1 MSRHP
6 FLGSTHFKVL
16 KHSAAS
22 CTTDMQILPSFL
34 ESTQVSP
41 QARSH
46 RRDLWIFFSPKTPS
60 VGFLGHS
67 WLGFFSS
74 VLDQSVDVMLGAVL
88 RRRDLEH
95 EGDAEERLLGV
106 AVCHSLERRSQE

>member
-1 MSRHP
+1 M
-6 FLGSTHFKVL
+6 
-16 KHSAAS
+16 
-22 CTTDMQILPSFL
+22 
-34 ESTQVSP
+34 SP

-60 VGFLGHS
+60 VGFFWDTAG
-67 WLGFFSS
+67 WFCSS

-106 AVCHSLERRSQE
+106 AVCHSLERRSRE

>member
-1 MSRHP
+1 MIS
-6 FLGSTHFKVL
+6 GY
-16 KHSAAS
+16 
-22 CTTDMQILPSFL
+22 SFL
-34 ESTQVSP
+34 LKLLLLV
-41 QARSH
+41 
-46 RRDLWIFFSPKTPS
+46 
-60 VGFLGHS
+60 FLGHS

>member
-1 MSRHP
+1 MIS
-6 FLGSTHFKVL
+6 GY
-16 KHSAAS
+16 
-22 CTTDMQILPSFL
+22 SFL
-34 ESTQVSP
+34 LKLLLLV
-41 QARSH
+41 
-46 RRDLWIFFSPKTPS
+46 FF
-60 VGFLGHS
+60 GHS

>member
-1 MSRHP
+1 MSRSLLKVHTLLK
-6 FLGSTHFKVL
+6 FSSTPQQVVL
-16 KHSAAS
+16 LI
-22 CTTDMQILPSFL
+22 CRSFL
-34 ESTQVSP
+34 PSTQVSP

-60 VGFLGHS
+60 VGFFGHS
-67 WLGFFSS
+67 WFGFFS

-95 EGDAEERLLGV
+95 EGYAEERLLGV